1 MPSPKHPDGRNG
13 GADPALLDVQAAASL
28 LACSSRHIY
37 RMADA
42 GRMPRPLRLGALV
55 RWRRADIDAW
65 LEAGCPSCRGKG
77 VAR

>member
-1 MPSPKHPDGRNG
+1 MTTTKQPDRNG
-13 GADPALLDVQAAASL
+13 GADPAMLDVRGVASL
-28 LACSSRHIY
+28 LSCSARHIY

-42 GRMPRPLRLGALV
+42 GRMPRPLKLGSLV

-65 LEAGCPSCRGKG
+65 LEAGCPPCRGKG